1 VTVKRLKN
9 LGYGWVAV
17 SRILW
22 QDVILHWTFTY
33 YCTLIQIKNDNLNRT
48 TTFHSLTLSLTLSHT
63 HTLQDDNGQEVTERI
78 DSLRIAK
85 REQQIHLHTQRKSK
99 RRQRIA
105 AKKIDISNDN
115 VDAMVFPKSEHERD
129 FLEEALEENFIFS
142 DLSDKERNRLID
154 AMQKQVT
161 NKGSTI
167 IKQGDVGDF
176 FYIVEQG
183 VVNFYIEGTP
193 DAVGS
198 CSNGE
203 SFGELALLY
212 DAPRAATCIAAEATT
227 LWKVDQNTF
236 RVLLA
241 RQQLS
246 REETIVTWLK
256 KVPLFGHALTDAQL
270 RKFCETLTPV
280 KFSAGERIV
289 NKGDSGDIFYI
300 ISEGKVK
307 VHDIGI
313 GDSQGVIQTYS
324 QGDYFGERA
333 LITGEPRAANVTAI
347 TDVMTEATDRAT
359 FERCFGPFQSLMD
372 TEMKKRF
379 LKGLPIFNS
388 VNISDKDLDSLV
400 KLLKETTYEEG
411 TKLAEEGRPRP
422 QSLWI
427 VKSGEIVVYD
437 NKGQVYHLN
446 SGDYYGDNS
455 VRFIGHWIACQK
467 LYFTFGLTGSFFQH
481 SPQLLYHCR
490 FAKKEPEMRVHKMS
504 SAQRTPLA
512 GLLLAMK

>member
-1 VTVKRLKN
+1 
-9 LGYGWVAV
+9 
-17 SRILW
+17 
-22 QDVILHWTFTY
+22 
-33 YCTLIQIKNDNLNRT
+33 
-48 TTFHSLTLSLTLSHT
+48 
-63 HTLQDDNGQEVTERI
+63 
-78 DSLRIAK
+78 
-85 REQQIHLHTQRKSK
+85 
-99 RRQRIA
+99 
-105 AKKIDISNDN
+105 
-115 VDAMVFPKSEHERD
+115 
-129 FLEEALEENFIFS
+129 
-142 DLSDKERNRLID
+142 
-154 AMQKQVT
+154 MQKQVT
-161 NKGSTI
+161 NKGSNI

-455 VRFIGHWIACQK
+455 VRFIGH
-467 LYFTFGLTGSFFQH
+467 
-481 SPQLLYHCR
+481 
-490 FAKKEPEMRVHKMS
+490 
-504 SAQRTPLA
+504 
-512 GLLLAMK
+512 